1 MSLQRAKDLESLEI
15 DLELFQMPTYNQ
27 VRPLFDVRKFYCHL
41 ISFNEEDLDTR
52 VLDIEAAQSRLFE
65 INKRI
70 R

>member
-1 MSLQRAKDLESLEI
+1 
-15 DLELFQMPTYNQ
+15 MPTYNQ
-27 VRPLFDVRKFYCHL
+27 VRPLFDVRKFYCQL

>member
-1 MSLQRAKDLESLEI
+1 
-15 DLELFQMPTYNQ
+15 MPTYNQ